1 MAPYPVIDY
10 IIIHELAHIREKN
23 HSIKFWTYLESLMP
37 GYKTQ
42 KVWLRENSHLLRF

>member
-10 IIIHELAHIREKN
+10 IIAHELAHIREKN

-37 GYKTQ
+37 GYKIQ
-42 KVWLRENSHLLRF
+42 KLWLRENSHLLRL